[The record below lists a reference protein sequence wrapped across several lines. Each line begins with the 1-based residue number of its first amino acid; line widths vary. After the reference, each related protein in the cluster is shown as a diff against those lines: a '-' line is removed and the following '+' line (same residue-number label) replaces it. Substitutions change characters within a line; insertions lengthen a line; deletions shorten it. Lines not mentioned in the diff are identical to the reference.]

1 MRIGG
6 FQKLTLVD
14 FPGKVAA
21 VVFVQGCN
29 FRCGYCH
36 NPELVLPQFFV
47 GADLVSARSILD
59 YLNGR
64 RGKLEGVVITGGE
77 PTFQEGLVDFIT
89 RLKEMGFAVKLDT
102 NGSHPEVV
110 SSLIGLNLLDYIAMD
125 IKSSLAQYSRVTG
138 VACDTAKIRES
149 IDLIVKSGVSY
160 QLRTTLVKEFCS
172 REDLADIRHLI
183 EKADHYSLQPF
194 VPSQKMVDVRFN
206 DQSQYTPAEIE
217 LLKTEFEKS
226 VLSPSSNTL
235 WPKD

>member
-1 MRIGG
+1 M
-6 FQKLTLVD
+6 TLVD

-21 VVFVQGCN
+21 TVFTQGCN

-36 NPELVLPQFFV
+36 NPELVLPQFFQ
-47 GADLVSARSILD
+47 GPLSPELVLN
-59 YLNGR
+59 YLNDR

-89 RLKEMGFAVKLDT
+89 RIKEMGFAVKLDT

-125 IKSSLAQYSRVTG
+125 IKSSLAKYSQVTG
-138 VACDTAKIRES
+138 VDCDTTKIRES
-149 IDLIVKSGVSY
+149 IDLIVKSGIPY

-172 REDLADIRHLI
+172 GEDLSDIQHLI
-183 EKADHYSLQPF
+183 EKADHYFLQPF

-206 DQSQYTPAEIE
+206 DQSQYTSTEVE
-217 LLKTEFEKS
+217 QLKAQYDKQGA
-226 VLSPSSNTL
+226 VDIPSL
-235 WPKD
+235 